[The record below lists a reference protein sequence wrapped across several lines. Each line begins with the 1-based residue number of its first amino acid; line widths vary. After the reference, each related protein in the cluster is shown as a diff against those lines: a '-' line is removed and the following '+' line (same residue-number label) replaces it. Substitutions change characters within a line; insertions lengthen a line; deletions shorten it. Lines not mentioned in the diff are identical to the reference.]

1 MTEKF
6 RHIPITGIAV
16 IVLWLMLTACARF
29 GQTISPGRSLQLQRG
44 DITVAEGA
52 DAAQHPASA
61 LSRHPGFPLLEPST
75 VAASNIGGSANLGY
89 TERPTITYTPL
100 TGSEFARR
108 IFSPIPAE
116 LMFGASQGGY
126 ATDLLMISTGFESSA
141 EC

>member
-29 GQTISPGRSLQLQRG
+29 SHTIVPADRFNYNEAISRSQKEQMLLNILRLRYR
-44 DITVAEGA
+44 DIPVFLSVAYILTQYSYTGSIGA
-52 DAAQHPASA
+52 SGTAV
-61 LSRHPGFPLLEPST
+61 LEPST

-108 IFSPIPAE
+108 IFS
-116 LMFGASQGGY
+116 S
-126 ATDLLMISTGFESSA
+126 
-141 EC
+141 